1 MGRGREK
8 LDGSGGRSNV
18 NSVFNTKLSKHIKQ
32 SVNEIK
38 FASIYKSNI
47 FSHPK
52 RAANWIWWH
61 ILAIPLLS
69 RRGRI
74 IHSVPA

>member
-8 LDGSGGRSNV
+8 LDGGGGRSNV
-18 NSVFNTKLSKHIKQ
+18 NSVFNTKLSKHIK
-32 SVNEIK
+32 SLSNEIK
-38 FASIYKSNI
+38 FAPIYKSNI
-47 FSHPK
+47 FSHQK

-61 ILAIPLLS
+61 ILAILLLS